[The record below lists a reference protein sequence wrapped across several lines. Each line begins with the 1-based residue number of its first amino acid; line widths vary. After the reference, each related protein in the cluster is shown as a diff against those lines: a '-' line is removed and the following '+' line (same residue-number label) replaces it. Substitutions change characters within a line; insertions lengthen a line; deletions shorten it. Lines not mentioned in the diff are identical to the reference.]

1 MTQASLAP
9 ITAHI
14 QVRWNDADQLG
25 HINNA
30 VYFTYGAFARM
41 TLIET
46 AMGEGAWGDCVL
58 ARLEIDYL
66 REIPGDYREV
76 RATSGV
82 LRIGNSSVRTREEL
96 LLADGA
102 VASRMDAVIVFRNLE
117 TGKSRPL
124 TPDERARLERYLL
137 PEEPEV

>member
-9 ITAHI
+9 ITARI

-30 VYFTYGAFARM
+30 VYFTYGAYARM
-41 TLIET
+41 SLIEI
-46 AMGEGAWGDCVL
+46 ALGEGAWGSCVA
-58 ARLEIDYL
+58 ARIEIDYL
-66 REIPGDYREV
+66 REIPGDYKEV
-76 RATSGV
+76 RVTSGV
-82 LRIGNSSVRTREEL
+82 LRIGNSSVRTREEA
-96 LLADGA
+96 LLADGT
-102 VASRMDAVIVFRNLE
+102 VAARMEAVIVFRNLE

-124 TPDERARLERYLL
+124 TAEERAGLERYVL